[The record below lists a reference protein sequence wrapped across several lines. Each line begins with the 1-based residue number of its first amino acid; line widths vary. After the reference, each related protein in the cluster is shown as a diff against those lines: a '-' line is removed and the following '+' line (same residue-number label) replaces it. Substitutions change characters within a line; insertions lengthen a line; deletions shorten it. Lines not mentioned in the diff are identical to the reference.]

1 MRSFEWSQDKWVF
14 EAGFPVDKKISN
26 EGGFSARETSSGRA
40 AKAVHVGP
48 YEKTELAY
56 KAVEDWI
63 NKNKKE
69 KAGAPW
75 EDYLNSPE
83 TTKADKLKTE
93 IYFPIQ

>member
-14 EAGFPVDKKISN
+14 EAGLPVDKKISN